1 MNDGSRRQVPVTWE
15 PYDAAAMKAGGV
27 KTYTL
32 RGMADGMEALCQVAM
47 VEYNYLRN
55 DSFEEADDSMWR
67 ATDLAETAQLYVE
80 EKKADSLTDT
90 KHYHFYSE
98 KAGSVAFE
106 LEQDVAS
113 LPAGTYRYEIAIMG
127 GDGGNTDIYSYVKVN
142 GEVRYTCPA
151 VITVYNSWDR
161 PVIEGIEVKDGD
173 VVTVGIHV
181 CCDGAGAWGKI
192 DDAKLNSIKRP

>member
-1 MNDGSRRQVPVTWE
+1 M
-15 PYDAAAMKAGGV
+15 
-27 KTYTL
+27 
-32 RGMADGMEALCQVAM
+32 
-47 VEYNYLRN
+47 
-55 DSFEEADDSMWR
+55 
-67 ATDLAETAQLYVE
+67 E
-80 EKKADSLTDT
+80 EKKTDSLTGA

-106 LEQDVAS
+106 LEQDVEG

-127 GDGGNTDIYSYVKVN
+127 GDGGATDIYSYVKVN
-142 GEVRYTCPA
+142 GEIRYTCPA

-181 CCDGAGAWGKI
+181 CCNGAGAWGKI

>member
-1 MNDGSRRQVPVTWE
+1 MTVLGFGDGFFFCVVTDM
-15 PYDAAAMKAGGV
+15 PQQIADFADNQPGFAHKALEGAFSQILLQSPGDGG
-27 KTYTL
+27 
-32 RGMADGMEALCQVAM
+32 
-47 VEYNYLRN
+47 
-55 DSFEEADDSMWR
+55 F
-67 ATDLAETAQLYVE
+67 
-80 EKKADSLTDT
+80 
-90 KHYHFYSE
+90 
-98 KAGSVAFE
+98 
-106 LEQDVAS
+106 
-113 LPAGTYRYEIAIMG
+113 MG
-127 GDGGNTDIYSYVKVN
+127 GDGGNTDIYSYVEVN